1 MRRLPARRG
10 TPRRGWIGLNFA
22 ITAALK
28 GASPVQTTWD
38 LAIQASWNL
47 FSYGLNNPLRFS
59 DPSGHEP
66 CENGVNPENGN
77 ICVVKTDQAPKVD
90 PAPSGVGILDLSWTF
105 TKVVLGSANQGTQ
118 PLIQGTMD
126 DVSLPRD
133 PGCMAGYVATGSGVG
148 FWAGGGLGMLGFAG
162 GPAAAVTI
170 PGGAAGGAS
179 LGGTVGGLGG
189 LVMCVNGSGTGGGGA
204 ASQPSGD
211 GFWKGPKSFRG
222 KTKTNG
228 LQGKAKRFF
237 EWDHTHGDVEVYDGR
252 GRHLGSADP
261 NTGAM
266 TKLAVAGGGASHYE
280 YDWFLLLANG
290 ERCK

>member
-1 MRRLPARRG
+1 MLFRSSDLGVTQQFTGKERDAE
-10 TPRRGWIGLNFA
+10 TGLDYFE
-22 ITAALK
+22 IRYYS
-28 GASPVQTTWD
+28 GAQGRFTSPDDPGFGDPSDPQ
-38 LAIQASWNL
+38 SWNL

-66 CENGVNPENGN
+66 CENRVNPENGN
-77 ICVVKTDQAPKVD
+77 ICVVKTEQAPKVD

-179 LGGTVGGLGG
+179 LGGTVGGL
-189 LVMCVNGSGTGGGGA
+189 VICVNGTRTGGGGA
-204 ASQPSGD
+204 ASQSSGD
-211 GFWKGPKSFRG
+211 GFWKGLKSFRG
-222 KTKTNG
+222 KTKT
-228 LQGKAKRFF
+228 KDRKS
-237 EWDHTHGDVEVYDGR
+237 VV
-252 GRHLGSADP
+252 
-261 NTGAM
+261 
-266 TKLAVAGGGASHYE
+266 
-280 YDWFLLLANG
+280 
-290 ERCK
+290 